1 MTYFL
6 VPDLTV
12 LGNIYFV
19 PDEETVEQ
27 NNHLICYVG
36 GLEKAN
42 NRLVESRTAYLA
54 QEDYRFTI
62 AKEIVDGN
70 NTTWI
75 NADLEND
82 SEEGIY
88 QVFNTITGLH
98 EQVSGLTNAKNRR
111 DAIKQEF
118 LTEYK
123 LDSVTVVTELPKKP
137 QILGYFGVNLG
148 PIPLEII

>member
-1 MTYFL
+1 
-6 VPDLTV
+6 
-12 LGNIYFV
+12 
-19 PDEETVEQ
+19 
-27 NNHLICYVG
+27 
-36 GLEKAN
+36 
-42 NRLVESRTAYLA
+42 VESRTNYLA

-82 SEEGIY
+82 PEEGIY
-88 QVFNTITGLH
+88 QVFNTLTGLH
-98 EQVSGLTNAKNRR
+98 EQVSGLTNSKNRR

-123 LDSVTVVTELPKKP
+123 LDNVTVVTELPEKP